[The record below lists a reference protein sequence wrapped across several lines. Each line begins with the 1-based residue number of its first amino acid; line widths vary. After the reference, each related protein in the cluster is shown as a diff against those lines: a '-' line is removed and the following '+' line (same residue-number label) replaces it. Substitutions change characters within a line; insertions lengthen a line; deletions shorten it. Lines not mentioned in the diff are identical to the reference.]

1 MSHKAG
7 FVSIIGKPNV
17 GKSTLMNALVG
28 EKLSIITPKA
38 QTTRHRI
45 LGIVNEEDYQIVFSD
60 TPGIIKPLYGLQDSM
75 MSSVKGALTDADL
88 IIFVTDI
95 NEQHDENDVLE
106 KIINTDIPL
115 VVLLNKIDN
124 ATQEQVEEK
133 SAYWQEKLNPKHIY
147 AISAL
152 HQYNLEGILPMVLSF
167 IPEHPAYYDK
177 EELTDRSQRFFVS
190 EIIREKIFLNYKK
203 EIPYSTEVIVTAFKE
218 EETKSGPMVR
228 ITAEIVVERDSQ
240 KNILIGTGGAML
252 KKVGME
258 SRKDIEKFLDQK
270 VFLETFVKVIP
281 DWRSKKNYLKNFG
294 YE

>member
-124 ATQEQVEEK
+124 ATQEQVDEK
-133 SAYWQEKLNPKHIY
+133 FAYWQEKLNPKHIY

-218 EETKSGPMVR
+218 EQSKSGPMVR